1 MDLMS
6 TSILITTKKTCAS
19 GKDEL
24 EDWCTAAN
32 TAFEGCPLANF
43 CLLYLRGAK
52 MLGFRLAGIFRDTK
66 NLVLIFIT
74 IILLWFILSIKKKLT
89 WLLILSIWTN
99 ILNKINS
106 QTQPKMSTSTIIL
119 KLINMAQMCAPSPPM
134 KFPSR
139 SMQPFFGCLGTTARS
154 IGLMRLTSSPQGA
167 RARPTER
174 TGWPQTHVAVT
185 SHILSTCGEKKN
197 WPAGS

>member
-1 MDLMS
+1 
-6 TSILITTKKTCAS
+6 
-19 GKDEL
+19 
-24 EDWCTAAN
+24 
-32 TAFEGCPLANF
+32 
-43 CLLYLRGAK
+43 
-52 MLGFRLAGIFRDTK
+52 
-66 NLVLIFIT
+66 
-74 IILLWFILSIKKKLT
+74 
-89 WLLILSIWTN
+89 
-99 ILNKINS
+99 
-106 QTQPKMSTSTIIL
+106 
-119 KLINMAQMCAPSPPM
+119 MAQMCAPSPPM